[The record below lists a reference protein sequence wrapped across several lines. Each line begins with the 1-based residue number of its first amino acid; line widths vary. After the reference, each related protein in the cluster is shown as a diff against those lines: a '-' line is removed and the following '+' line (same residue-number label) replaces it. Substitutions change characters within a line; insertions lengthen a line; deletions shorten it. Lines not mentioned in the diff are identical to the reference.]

1 MKRPP
6 DPTGKR
12 GVSAQVERMAS
23 QVSSCARSEQ
33 RILFSVNYVCLR
45 WIFGKITNAGDVH
58 LFCCRYSTWEPE
70 EHILDQRL
78 VQAYEEK

>member
-1 MKRPP
+1 MTS

-23 QVSSCARSEQ
+23 EVSSLAQPTASHASKVVQ
-33 RILFSVNYVCLR
+33 V
-45 WIFGKITNAGDVH
+45 KMTKAGDVH
-58 LFCCRYSTWEPE
+58 VSLCCRYSTWEPE